1 MSNQPPDDHIVRVL
15 AREAGVLAMACRTD
29 GIVLEAARRHHASP
43 VATAALGNGLAAAA
57 LMGSLLKVQQRTAIK
72 VEGNGPLQKMIVES
86 DSYGRLR
93 GYVANP
99 EWGVPPP
106 IGADEVAG
114 ALGRVGLLTVVKDTG
129 IKNLY
134 EGVVPLQTGELDK
147 DLMYYLMQ
155 SEQVLSLLELGAEI
169 DAGGRLTAAG
179 GFFLQA
185 MPGQDTAVL
194 EQLVERTEDLPP
206 IAGMLAAGVTPAA
219 VLADI
224 FGATPYELLETRSL
238 SFHCSCSRER
248 SLQALRLLDHDDLL
262 TLIAEGEAIIDCH
275 FCHERYVFDRSVLE
289 TVLSESIAQSQS
301 SSDPATS

>member
-1 MSNQPPDDHIVRVL
+1 MSNQGANDHLVRAL
-15 AREAGVLAMACRTD
+15 AREAGVLAMVGRAD
-29 GIVLEAARRHHASP
+29 GVTLEAARRHQASP
-43 VATAALGNGLAAAA
+43 VATAALGNGLTAAA
-57 LMGSLLKVQQRTAIK
+57 LLGSLLKVQQRVAIK

-99 EWGVPPP
+99 EWSVPPP
-106 IGADEVAG
+106 IGAEEVAG
-114 ALGRVGLLTVVKDTG
+114 ALGRVGLLTVVKDVG
-129 IKNLY
+129 LKNLY

-169 DAGGRLTAAG
+169 DGSGRLAAAG

-194 EQLVERTEDLPP
+194 EKLVERTEDLPP
-206 IAGMLAAGVTPAA
+206 IGGMFADGAAPADI
-219 VLADI
+219 LADI
-224 FGATPYELLETRSL
+224 FGDVPYEVLETRPL

-248 SLQALRLLDHDDLL
+248 SLQALRLLDRDDLL

-275 FCHERYVFDRSVLE
+275 FCHERYVFDRDVLQAILDE
-289 TVLSESIAQSQS
+289 SEAQSK
-301 SSDPATS
+301 

>member
-1 MSNQPPDDHIVRVL
+1 MIDQQGNDHIVRVL
-15 AREAGVLAMACRTD
+15 AREAGVLGMACRAD
-29 GIVLEAARRHHASP
+29 GVVLEAARRHDASP
-43 VATAALGNGLAAAA
+43 VATAALGNGLTAVA
-57 LMGSLLKVQQRTAIK
+57 LMGSLLKVQQRVAIK
-72 VEGNGPLQKMIVES
+72 IEGNGPLHKMIVES

-99 EWGVPPP
+99 QWSVPPP

-114 ALGRVGLLTVVKDTG
+114 ALGRVGLLTVVKDVG

-169 DAGGRLTAAG
+169 DAGGRLAAAG

-194 EQLVERTEDLPP
+194 EKLVERTEDLPP
-206 IAGMLAAGVTPAA
+206 IGGMLTGGATPAD

-224 FGATPYELLETRSL
+224 FGDVPYEVLETRSL
-238 SFHCSCSRER
+238 TFHCSCSRER
-248 SLQALRLLDHDDLL
+248 SLQALRLLDQDDLL
-262 TLIAEGEAIIDCH
+262 ALIAEGEAVIDCH
-275 FCHERYVFDRSVLE
+275 FCHERYTFDRAVLE
-289 TVLSESIAQSQS
+289 GVLAELGARS
-301 SSDPATS
+301 